1 MEGFYVTSLGGFYLE
16 GLIFRI
22 LRDWYFVGGGGGGQK
37 SVVYQNFTPSPQN
50 KWYEKYHM
58 KIVPSLAITIFQMD
72 PSPSPSP
79 NPF

>member
-1 MEGFYVTSLGGFYLE
+1 MLQVWGASIWRDLFSEFYGTDISS
-16 GLIFRI
+16 
-22 LRDWYFVGGGGGGQK
+22 GGGGGGQK

-58 KIVPSLAITIFQMD
+58 KIVPSLAITIFKMD